1 VSDSAHDD
9 PPLSGALAAGLRG
22 RCPRCGQGLLFRGFL
37 DVAPRCTNCG
47 LDYGFVDAGDGPA
60 VFVILIVGFIV
71 VGIALVVSLNTALP
85 YWLMLTI
92 FVPLTL
98 ALCLGLLRP
107 LKGVLIALQFKHKA
121 REGRVEA
128 P

>member
-1 VSDSAHDD
+1 MNDATQGNPPPSAFV
-9 PPLSGALAAGLRG
+9 AGLRG
-22 RCPRCGQGLLFRGFL
+22 RCPRCGQGPLFKGFL
-37 DVAPRCTNCG
+37 DIAPSCTSCG

-71 VGIALVVSLNTALP
+71 VGIALVVSLNTAMP
-85 YWLMLTI
+85 YWAMLAI
-92 FVPLTL
+92 FLPLTL
-98 ALCLGLLRP
+98 VLCLGLLRP
-107 LKGVLIALQFKHKA
+107 LKGLLVALQFKHKA

>member
-1 VSDSAHDD
+1 MSDSTQGR
-9 PPLSGALAAGLRG
+9 PPPSPFSAGLAG
-22 RCPRCGQGLLFRGFL
+22 RCPNCGQGRLFKGFL
-37 DVAPRCTNCG
+37 DIAPRCTNCG
-47 LDYGFVDAGDGPA
+47 LDYGFADAGDGPA

-107 LKGVLIALQFKHKA
+107 LKGLLIALQFKHKA